1 MNLKMTDA
9 RPNIVFLFSDQ
20 HAALFTG
27 CYGDR
32 IADTPNIDK
41 LAANG
46 AIFENAYCA
55 SPLCIPSRM
64 AMMAAQYPHDID
76 VYTNRDYLKSD
87 TPTFVHALGIAGY
100 QTALAGRMHFIGPD
114 QFHGFQD
121 RPVGDISVNWPGSPL
136 IDFGKLNDARGT
148 KGQNLQYSGI
158 GETSV
163 HQYDRFVTKGA
174 CDYIDTLSR
183 TENDKPFFH
192 RYF

>member
-1 MNLKMTDA
+1 MNLKMTDT

-136 IDFGKLNDARGT
+136 IDFGKLNDARVDT
-148 KGQNLQYSGI
+148 FNKQN
-158 GETSV
+158 V
-163 HQYDRFVTKGA
+163 A
-174 CDYIDTLSR
+174 TL
-183 TENDKPFFH
+183 ENWLSFKRP
-192 RYF
+192 